1 MTLTVDSLVKNYNKK
16 SQALKGVSMNIE
28 GGVYGLIGRNGA
40 GKTTLMRILAT
51 VMHPTSGGVT
61 ADGTDVFKIL
71 PDYRGKLGYL
81 PQNTQLMPSMNIV
94 EFLDYVCV
102 LKGIKDKAKRKE
114 EIERCIEIVG
124 LEGEEKKRLAKYS
137 GGMLRRA
144 GIAQSLLGSPQ
155 LLIIDEPTTGLDP
168 EERLYFIN
176 LLSKISGS
184 QTILLSTHIIHDI
197 ESICRNVCVLERG
210 EVKYEGSTEKLIE
223 RVAGRVWHYEGTP
236 GEEQGLKDKTTVVSV
251 NYMAGKPVIRYVSD
265 ESVKDGSEN
274 VTATLE
280 DAYIESLGGV
290 KR

>member
-1 MTLTVDSLVKNYNKK
+1 
-16 SQALKGVSMNIE
+16 
-28 GGVYGLIGRNGA
+28 
-40 GKTTLMRILAT
+40 
-51 VMHPTSGGVT
+51 
-61 ADGTDVFKIL
+61 
-71 PDYRGKLGYL
+71 
-81 PQNTQLMPSMNIV
+81 
-94 EFLDYVCV
+94 
-102 LKGIKDKAKRKE
+102 
-114 EIERCIEIVG
+114 
-124 LEGEEKKRLAKYS
+124 
-137 GGMLRRA
+137 MLRRA

-223 RVAGRVWHYEGTP
+223 RVAGRVWHYEGEP

-251 NYMAGKPVIRYVSD
+251 NYMAGKPIIRYVSD
-265 ESVKDGSEN
+265 ESVNDTSVN